1 MAGHKTTHTQLERF
15 RLIDSLFADGEV
27 ITFEAILDFLR
38 TELRDSLLSESS
50 LRRDFRYMKN
60 ELKAPLAYDKKL
72 HGWYYTKPF
81 KLPVE
86 GFSDDEILYLKLIRR
101 LVGQNS
107 NDDFLYQSF
116 DKLLEKITP
125 EITNDQH
132 ETPKQVRGDSTQVQ
146 GDDIQPHGDSLRH
159 AEQSCHAELVS
170 ASLSNRFYIA
180 PRPKPLI
187 DDDVVEKV
195 VEAIKNNYFL
205 DFNYFSKWEPEERHR
220 KIMPFQLVFDA
231 GSLFLYGAGIK
242 TPDNP
247 RLFKLSK
254 MHNVEILYSKTFL
267 LPQNFR
273 FREAFETGRFGAFQ
287 YDEEYEFAIEFYGE
301 ARSTIR
307 ENIWADNQTIEIDKK
322 EGAVKLVFTT
332 SQWIPVLRW
341 VLSFGAN
348 ARPLEPDWF
357 VEEWKKNV
365 FKMYENL
372 NN

>member
-27 ITFEAILDFLR
+27 IPFEMILDFLR
-38 TELRDSLLSESS
+38 RELRDSLLSESS
-50 LRRDFRYMKN
+50 VRRDFRYMKN

-72 HGWYYTKPF
+72 HGWHYTKPF
-81 KLPVE
+81 KLPAE
-86 GFSDDEILYLKLIRR
+86 GFSDDEILYLKLIRK

-107 NDDFLYQSF
+107 NDDFLYKSF

-125 EITNDQH
+125 EIT
-132 ETPKQVRGDSTQVQ
+132 K
-146 GDDIQPHGDSLRH
+146 
-159 AEQSCHAELVS
+159 
-170 ASLSNRFYIA
+170 SLSNRFYIA

-195 VEAIKNNYFL
+195 VEAIKNNYLL
-205 DFNYFSKWEPEERHR
+205 DFNYYSKWEPEERHR

-254 MHNVEILYSKTFL
+254 MHNVEVLYLNTFK

-273 FREAFETGRFGAFQ
+273 FREDFEKGRFGAFQ
-287 YDEEYEFAIEFYGE
+287 YDEEYEFTIAFYGE

-332 SQWIPVLRW
+332 SQWIPVLMW

-357 VEEWKKNV
+357 VEEWKKNII
-365 FKMYENL
+365 KMFDFIK
-372 NN
+372 

>member
-27 ITFEAILDFLR
+27 IPFEMILDFLR
-38 TELRDSLLSESS
+38 RELRDSLLSESS
-50 LRRDFRYMKN
+50 VRRDFRYMKN
-60 ELKAPLAYDKKL
+60 EIKAPLAYDKKL

-81 KLPVE
+81 KLPAE
-86 GFSDDEILYLKLIRR
+86 GFSDDEILYLNLIRR
-101 LVGQNS
+101 LVGQNT
-107 NDDFLYQSF
+107 NDDFLYKSF

-125 EITNDQH
+125 EIT
-132 ETPKQVRGDSTQVQ
+132 K
-146 GDDIQPHGDSLRH
+146 
-159 AEQSCHAELVS
+159 
-170 ASLSNRFYIA
+170 SLSNRFYIA

-195 VEAIKNNYFL
+195 VEAIKNNYLL

-254 MHNVEILYSKTFL
+254 MHNVEILYLNTFK

-273 FREAFETGRFGAFQ
+273 FREDFETGRFGAFQ

-301 ARSTIR
+301 ARSIIR

-332 SQWIPVLRW
+332 SQWIPVLMW

-357 VEEWKKNV
+357 VEEWKKNII
-365 FKMYENL
+365 KMFDFIK
-372 NN
+372 

>member
-1 MAGHKTTHTQLERF
+1 MAGHKTTYTQLERF
-15 RLIDSLFADGEV
+15 RLIDSLLADGEV
-27 ITFEAILDFLR
+27 IPFEMILDFLR
-38 TELRDSLLSESS
+38 RELRDSLLSESS

-60 ELKAPLAYDKKL
+60 ELGAPLAYDKKL
-72 HGWYYTKPF
+72 HGWHYTKPF
-81 KLPVE
+81 KLPAE
-86 GFSDDEILYLKLIRR
+86 GFSDDEILYLKLIRK

-107 NDDFLYQSF
+107 NDDFLYKSF

-125 EITNDQH
+125 EIT
-132 ETPKQVRGDSTQVQ
+132 K
-146 GDDIQPHGDSLRH
+146 
-159 AEQSCHAELVS
+159 
-170 ASLSNRFYIA
+170 SLSNRFYIA

-195 VEAIKNNYFL
+195 VEAIKNNYLL

-254 MHNVEILYSKTFL
+254 MHNVEILYLNTFK

-273 FREAFETGRFGAFQ
+273 FREDFETGRFGAFQ

-301 ARSTIR
+301 ARSIIR

-348 ARPLEPDWF
+348 AFPLEPDWF
-357 VEEWKKNV
+357 VEEWKKNII
-365 FKMYENL
+365 KMFDFIK
-372 NN
+372 

>member
-27 ITFEAILDFLR
+27 IPFEMILDFLR
-38 TELRDSLLSESS
+38 RELRDSLLSESS
-50 LRRDFRYMKN
+50 VRRDFRYMKN

-72 HGWYYTKPF
+72 HGWHYTKPF
-81 KLPVE
+81 KLPAE
-86 GFSDDEILYLKLIRR
+86 GFSDDEILYLKLIRK
-101 LVGQNS
+101 LIGQNS
-107 NDDFLYQSF
+107 NDDFLYKSF

-125 EITNDQH
+125 EIT
-132 ETPKQVRGDSTQVQ
+132 K
-146 GDDIQPHGDSLRH
+146 
-159 AEQSCHAELVS
+159 
-170 ASLSNRFYIA
+170 SLSNRFYIA

-195 VEAIKNNYFL
+195 VEAIKNNYIL

-254 MHNVEILYSKTFL
+254 MHNVEILYSNTFG
-267 LPQNFR
+267 LPKNFR
-273 FREAFETGRFGAFQ
+273 FREDFETGRFGAFQ

-332 SQWIPVLRW
+332 SQWIPVLMW

-357 VEEWKKNV
+357 VEEWKTNII
-365 FKMYENL
+365 KMFDFIK
-372 NN
+372 